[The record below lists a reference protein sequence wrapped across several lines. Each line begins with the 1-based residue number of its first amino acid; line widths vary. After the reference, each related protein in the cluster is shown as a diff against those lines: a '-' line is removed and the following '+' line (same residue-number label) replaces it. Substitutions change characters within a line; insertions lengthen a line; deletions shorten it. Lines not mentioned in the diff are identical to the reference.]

1 MKKYLLLFI
10 LSVVTIIATAQE
22 RTITLNNGNALDLT
36 TTRWIAYN
44 WSSTLDNFVPT
55 TRDTI
60 DLVVLV
66 KNQSNAPLNFYAS
79 LTFAPVTTADTTIA
93 ITVQE
98 KMFESGTY
106 ADLIASALTGAI
118 TTTTIVNK
126 TTLGVTVQQT
136 NTTASAVDLLRQTV
150 IANNDTLTVAA
161 RTQTVQANPLLY
173 YRYLKFRMILQGND
187 HTGTG
192 IKLNRFEIQFFN

>member
-1 MKKYLLLFI
+1 MKKYLLLFVLAI
-10 LSVVTIIATAQE
+10 ISIIATAQE

-66 KNQSNAPLNFYAS
+66 KNQSSAPLNFYAS

-106 ADLIASALTGAI
+106 ADLIASALTSAV

-126 TTLGVTVQQT
+126 TSLGVTLQQT
-136 NTTASAVDLLRQTV
+136 NTTAAAVDYLHQKTV
-150 IANNDTLTVAA
+150 GNADTLNVAQ
-161 RTQTVQANPLLY
+161 RVETVQLNPLLY